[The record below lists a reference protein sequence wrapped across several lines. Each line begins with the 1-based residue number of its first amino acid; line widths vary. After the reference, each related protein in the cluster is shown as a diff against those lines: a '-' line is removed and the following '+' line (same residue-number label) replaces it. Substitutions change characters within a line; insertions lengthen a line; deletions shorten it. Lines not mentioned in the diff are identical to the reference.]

1 MPKLGDITRYSN
13 HNYIW
18 SACIDCGKERWVQLD
33 KGKVKSQRC
42 SSCAGKHAWQIF
54 PHRYSPNG
62 KTHWGWKGGR
72 YTSGSGYLYI
82 LRSDHHRANKLG
94 YVAEHIFVWEKAHNQ
109 PLPDGWVV
117 HHLNGKKQDNRP
129 ENLLGM
135 AKRGHSSTLLLKEV
149 QKKVRKLEA
158 KLAQQRLC

>member
-1 MPKLGDITRYSN
+1 
-13 HNYIW
+13 
-18 SACIDCGKERWVQLD
+18 
-33 KGKVKSQRC
+33 
-42 SSCAGKHAWQIF
+42 
-54 PHRYSPNG
+54 
-62 KTHWGWKGGR
+62 
-72 YTSGSGYLYI
+72 LYI